1 MILRNDC
8 PNLGLKMKIAPSNI
22 TCVSR
27 SLELA
32 QISLTDRLRRQ
43 VAFKCLVAR
52 LRLHRHTID
61 IRVVDKP

>member
-1 MILRNDC
+1 
-8 PNLGLKMKIAPSNI
+8 MKIAPSYI